1 MSLKNMSMWT
11 LIGQAGVGYVV
22 INYMR
27 GRTVTNKIIDARDMH
42 TDTSASVVEDSG
54 DMQLYGIEKPP
65 NWY

>member
-1 MSLKNMSMWT
+1 MSMWT
-11 LIGQAGVGYVV
+11 LIGLAGVGYVV

-27 GRTVTNKIIDARDMH
+27 GRTVANKIIDARDMH